1 MVTMFIALLVVV
13 MSFNLFAISYQ
24 LNGINRLL
32 LGIPM
37 SIFESAVVL
46 YNLEPN
52 QKPYFDKVILID
64 NVHSYFDYSIV
75 RYCDEYDI
83 DIVYYD
89 PISHAI
95 TFSDK
100 PEAVKI
106 NITATLDFS
115 YQYQKSMF
123 YEIR

>member
-1 MVTMFIALLVVV
+1 MFIALLVVV

-24 LNGINRLL
+24 LNGIIDCCSAYDVN
-32 LGIPM
+32 
-37 SIFESAVVL
+37 FESAVVL